1 MAESHV
7 ISGLVSKHSELAGEI
22 DYHQSRVKQIRA
34 DVEAVATAIKVFD
47 PDYDLR
53 TIKAKPVRAKNQF
66 FKHSES
72 NRLLLDVIREAKGDI
87 STPEIV
93 EGVAKIKGIDLDI
106 IDRKAFTA
114 SLFTV
119 LKRIQ
124 NKNVIEEA
132 DRVDGVIV
140 WRMTGD

>member
-7 ISGLVSKHSELAGEI
+7 ISGLVSKHSELSGEI
-22 DYHQSRVKQIRA
+22 DYHQSRINQIRS

-53 TIKAKPVRAKNQF
+53 TIKAKSVRAKNQF
-66 FKHSES
+66 FKHGES
-72 NRLLLDVIREAKGDI
+72 NRLLLDVVREAKGDI

-93 EGVAKIKGIDLDI
+93 EGVAKIKGVDLDSV
-106 IDRKAFTA
+106 DHRAFTA

-119 LKRIQ
+119 MKRLQ
-124 NKNVIEEA
+124 GKKVIEEVG
-132 DRVDGVIV
+132 RVDGVIV
-140 WRMTGD
+140 WRMS

>member
-22 DYHQSRVKQIRA
+22 DYHQNRVKQIRA

-66 FKHSES
+66 FKHGES
-72 NRLLLDVIREAKGDI
+72 NRLLLDVIREAEGDI

-93 EGVAKIKGIDLDI
+93 EEVARVKGIDLPS

-114 SLFTV
+114 TLFTV
-119 LKRIQ
+119 LKRLQ
-124 NKNVIEEA
+124 GKKVIEEVG
-132 DRVDGVIV
+132 RVDGVIV
-140 WRMTGD
+140 WRMV

>member
-22 DYHQSRVKQIRA
+22 DYHQNKIKQTKSDI
-34 DVEAVATAIKVFD
+34 DAVATAIKVFD

-66 FKHSES
+66 FKHGES
-72 NRLLLDVIREAKGDI
+72 NRLLLDVIREAGGDI
-87 STPEIV
+87 STHEIV
-93 EGVAKIKGIDLDI
+93 EEVARIKGIDLDSV
-106 IDRKAFTA
+106 DRRAFTA

-119 LKRIQ
+119 LKRLQSKGII
-124 NKNVIEEA
+124 KEV
-132 DRVDGVIV
+132 DRVEGVIV
-140 WRMTGD
+140 WRMV

>member
-22 DYHQSRVKQIRA
+22 DYHQSRIKQIRA
-34 DVEAVATAIKVFD
+34 NVEAVGIAIKVFD

-53 TIKAKPVRAKNQF
+53 KIKSKPVGAKNQF
-66 FKHSES
+66 FKHGES

-93 EGVAKIKGIDLDI
+93 EEVAKIKGIDLDS
-106 IDRKAFTA
+106 IDRKAFSA

-119 LKRIQ
+119 LKRLQ
-124 NKNVIEEA
+124 AKKVIEEV
-132 DRVDGVIV
+132 DRVDSVIV
-140 WRMTGD
+140 WRMV